1 MTTTVSSQA
10 PRAALPGSA
19 IIVALTAF
27 LACMLTPTGARAA
40 DFDLA
45 TLFDR
50 LAKERPAH
58 AQFRERKYLALLTE
72 PVESSGEL
80 AFTPPDR
87 LEKRTISPKPDVV
100 IIDRGQMILERGGR
114 RQVLELAENPGIAV
128 LVESIRSTLA
138 GDLAALSRAYSV
150 RLDGDSSNWR
160 LVLRPRDAS
169 LTTLVERIEIGG
181 ADAQM
186 RTVEIVQADGDR
198 SVMTISPSTVR

>member
-1 MTTTVSSQA
+1 MTTTVSS
-10 PRAALPGSA
+10 RAARVALPGSSS
-19 IIVALTAF
+19 IVALTAF
-27 LACMLTPTGARAA
+27 LACMLTTTGARAA

-87 LEKRTISPKPDVV
+87 LEKRTLSPKPEVV
-100 IIDRGQMILERGGR
+100 IVDRGQIILERGGR
-114 RQVLELAENPGIAV
+114 RQALELAENPGIAV

-150 RLDGDSSNWR
+150 KLDGDASNWR

-181 ADAQM
+181 ADAQL
-186 RTVEIVQADGDR
+186 RTVEILQADGDR
-198 SVMTISPSTVR
+198 SMMTISPSTAR